1 VGGRQSGRPLAAT
14 NVKTAGC
21 ACKRHDAVHL
31 GRKEGLQPRVYERP
45 AVSCSQKLARASAC
59 YIRLM
64 AMSEER
70 PGRDFIDLMTILSL
84 DLLETYERIQSD
96 PFHQP
101 ARRTQVRTVCSQLE
115 AYVYYT
121 KQMVS
126 RFEDFPFASFTDED
140 LVYLREEVPA
150 NATDAQRNA
159 RRLTRLPLKD
169 NIKHLVNTTAR
180 AMQFSYAIDTG
191 EGWTAML
198 ATIRIR
204 DRLVHPK
211 RATDMIVTDDELYT
225 VANAQD
231 WFHSFMSDF
240 WTKIDRSLKGL
251 D

>member
-1 VGGRQSGRPLAAT
+1 
-14 NVKTAGC
+14 
-21 ACKRHDAVHL
+21 
-31 GRKEGLQPRVYERP
+31 
-45 AVSCSQKLARASAC
+45 
-59 YIRLM
+59 M
-64 AMSEER
+64 A
-70 PGRDFIDLMTILSL
+70 LMTILSL

-126 RFEDFPFASFTDED
+126 RFEEFPFVILTEED
-140 LVYLREEVPA
+140 LVYLREELP
-150 NATDAQRNA
+150 TDPTEAQKNA

-169 NIKHLVNTTAR
+169 NIKHMVATITR
-180 AMQFSYAIDTG
+180 AMKFSYSLDTG
-191 EGWTAML
+191 PGWTAML

-211 RATDMIVTDDELYT
+211 RAIDMMVTDGELQT
-225 VANAQD
+225 VAQAQD
-231 WFHSFMSDF
+231 WFHKLTHEF

-251 D
+251 E